1 MNTITQ
7 QENRYNVD
15 RGVGVI
21 FAWILLLVVGASVGG
36 LDPDM
41 FTFGP
46 SDTMT
51 FISIPVNTWTTWVL
65 VSGFTMATQ
74 IAQSYI
80 SSTVGLWSLQVLDDY
95 KTERIHMTWNKVMMV
110 RTLQLLFAWLDS
122 LAEVMIFISA
132 KFQFIIIMAVCDIAI
147 KLYRTTIYI
156 EGKCS
161 DAKVKPL
168 PTSEPLNP
176 EDSSPISVT

>member
-1 MNTITQ
+1 MSTITQ

-21 FAWILLLVVGASVGG
+21 FAWIALLITGASVGG

-46 SDTMT
+46 SETMT
-51 FISIPVNTWTTWVL
+51 FISIPVNSWTTWTL

-110 RTLQLLFAWLDS
+110 RALQLIFAWLDS

-132 KFQFIIIMAVCDIAI
+132 KFQFIIIMAVCDITI

-161 DAKVKPL
+161 DAKIKPL
-168 PTSEPLNP
+168 PTDDPLSP
-176 EDSSPISVT
+176 EDRTSTIIT